1 MGKAISDADTG
12 GKAPPP
18 AFRFS
23 LELGMPLSA
32 ELNVQKHT
40 VDYDEFSIKTH
51 DDGSITITMP
61 RGKVTPPV
69 NPHGPGGSG

>member
-23 LELGMPLSA
+23 LDL
-32 ELNVQKHT
+32 VQKYT

-51 DDGSITITMP
+51 HDGSITITMP

-69 NPHGPGGSG
+69 NPHGDGSG